1 LTLHPE
7 GEIVMNPKDI
17 LAISL
22 KKEREKLGLSL
33 KDVTAKLDF
42 PNYQTLRSIETG
54 DREIKAWELAKL
66 AKIYGRDIDFFL
78 SGKESREES
87 KILWRSPGETSERK
101 DIGIKFPDFTL
112 IYVHY
117 VYRGARDSLFSGFPL
132 GLCSA

>member
-1 LTLHPE
+1 
-7 GEIVMNPKDI
+7 MNPKDI